1 MEEIPLALSY
11 DDVMLVPQRSTIRS
25 RRDVDTTTRLT
36 RNVRIAMPIVA
47 ANMDTVTESGM
58 AIAMARAGGIGIIH
72 RFLTV
77 EDQAREVRRVKRA
90 EALKIEDP
98 LTIRPEASL
107 DEARRCMADHGV
119 NGLVVVDA
127 SHKLAGMLTRRDL
140 HMGADARTVADAMTP
155 RARLATGAPDV
166 AVADALAAMR
176 RARVEKLPLVDDDEA
191 VRGLV
196 TMKDLLQH
204 AQRPKASTD
213 DRGRLRAGAAI
224 GVRGDYLERSH
235 ALVEAGADVL
245 VLDIA
250 HGHAEHAIAAVG
262 AVREAVPGVDL
273 IAGNVATADGARD
286 LAEAGADAVKVG
298 VGPGSVCTTR
308 LVAGVGVP
316 QLTAVIECA
325 RACADYDVPV
335 IADGGIRYP
344 GDVAKAIAG
353 GAESVMLGGMLA
365 GTPESPGVA
374 VTRDGRKVKVFRGM
388 ASAPAAEARREAEDN
403 GEEEFTPVVPEGV
416 ETVVPLREPA
426 AQIVATMVGGLR
438 SGMSYSD
445 AHTIRE
451 MNARGQFV
459 RITPAGLSES
469 HPHGAR

>member
-250 HGHAEHAIAAVG
+250 HGHAERARLERQAV
-262 AVREAVPGVDL
+262 
-273 IAGNVATADGARD
+273 
-286 LAEAGADAVKVG
+286 
-298 VGPGSVCTTR
+298 
-308 LVAGVGVP
+308 
-316 QLTAVIECA
+316 
-325 RACADYDVPV
+325 
-335 IADGGIRYP
+335 
-344 GDVAKAIAG
+344 
-353 GAESVMLGGMLA
+353 
-365 GTPESPGVA
+365 
-374 VTRDGRKVKVFRGM
+374 
-388 ASAPAAEARREAEDN
+388 
-403 GEEEFTPVVPEGV
+403 
-416 ETVVPLREPA
+416 
-426 AQIVATMVGGLR
+426 
-438 SGMSYSD
+438 
-445 AHTIRE
+445 
-451 MNARGQFV
+451 
-459 RITPAGLSES
+459 
-469 HPHGAR
+469 

>member
-204 AQRPKASTD
+204 AQRPKASKLAVSPAPRWATIS
-213 DRGRLRAGAAI
+213 GASASASQRASVSIAAGSGAATAGRI
-224 GVRGDYLERSH
+224 EGAASSPATGTSSHSTSRG
-235 ALVEAGADVL
+235 
-245 VLDIA
+245 
-250 HGHAEHAIAAVG
+250 
-262 AVREAVPGVDL
+262 
-273 IAGNVATADGARD
+273 
-286 LAEAGADAVKVG
+286 
-298 VGPGSVCTTR
+298 
-308 LVAGVGVP
+308 
-316 QLTAVIECA
+316 
-325 RACADYDVPV
+325 
-335 IADGGIRYP
+335 
-344 GDVAKAIAG
+344 
-353 GAESVMLGGMLA
+353 
-365 GTPESPGVA
+365 
-374 VTRDGRKVKVFRGM
+374 
-388 ASAPAAEARREAEDN
+388 
-403 GEEEFTPVVPEGV
+403 
-416 ETVVPLREPA
+416 
-426 AQIVATMVGGLR
+426 
-438 SGMSYSD
+438 SD
-445 AHTIRE
+445 R
-451 MNARGQFV
+451 
-459 RITPAGLSES
+459 
-469 HPHGAR
+469 